1 MVEMTAVAVPMV
13 IAVAETIRNVILE
26 IANAQVHIPIIAIV
40 VIGNL
45 TNIAQTAVILQQEG
59 VTAVQAAALVEVVQQ
74 SAIPVNMSAT
84 VTTLIIVQVVIGNM
98 TNTAQTVAIIL
109 RENAKLVPV
118 EEVLEVVHQNVLTDN
133 TNAKGIPYTNAK
145 VAIGSMKNSAG
156 AVATRQ
162 QENAIQS
169 VQTVNISVPALL
181 RIGAAAENGSW
192 IKNVSI
198 VELPA
203 TMQQEN
209 VEQKTRFRRAH
220 PN

>member
-1 MVEMTAVAVPMV
+1 MVAVAAAV

-26 IANAQVHIPIIAIV
+26 IANAQVHIPIIAMV

-84 VTTLIIVQVVIGNM
+84 VTTLIIVQVVIGNI

-118 EEVLEVVHQNVLTDN
+118 EEVLVVARQNVLTDN

-162 QENAIQS
+162 QENAIQN
-169 VQTVNISVPALL
+169 VQTVNINAPITFHKGVAM
-181 RIGAAAENGSW
+181 ENG
-192 IKNVSI
+192 
-198 VELPA
+198 
-203 TMQQEN
+203 
-209 VEQKTRFRRAH
+209 
-220 PN
+220 

>member
-1 MVEMTAVAVPMV
+1 MTAVAVPMV